1 MVDHRVDVLVVG
13 GGPAGL
19 ATAASA
25 AAGGARVLV
34 VHRDAEIGKPVR
46 TSGGTWK
53 SDMIALGLPASVY
66 HEIHTASFFSSRQEA
81 HFAFEEAA
89 RPVILDVTAAYQFLG
104 ARATQQG
111 AVLRTGCAFRK
122 VREQRQNSLL
132 CEVDCRTNGAFAV
145 ESQVVVDSSGSARAV
160 LSALGLGGR
169 PPRFGVGVEYGFAE
183 TGGDPHHVNLFVGNR
198 FAPSGYGWTFPAG
211 RGLTRVGIGVLRPD
225 TPRSPSDLMT
235 AFVESAEPKRMG
247 LRLGEVKDKH
257 FGVIPSEGLPER
269 FVHGRVV
276 AVGDAA
282 AQALTLVG
290 EGIRFSIEAGA
301 RLGEYLHRATTGG
314 EELEAELLAYES
326 WWNARYRKRFNY
338 AQRANELMGRFC
350 DRDWEAG
357 LKVARTLS
365 GIELRAIL
373 RMEFSRGDA
382 LRWAMRAGP
391 LLAPALV
398 RMLAEGTAQRV
409 AGRLRPGATKG

>member
-19 ATAASA
+19 ATAATA
-25 AAGGARVLV
+25 AAGGARVLL

-66 HEIHTASFFSSRQEA
+66 HEIRTASFYSTRQEA
-81 HFAFEEAA
+81 HYAFGEAA

-104 ARATQQG
+104 ARAAEQG
-111 AVLRTGCAFRK
+111 AVLKTGCAFRK
-122 VREQRQNSLL
+122 VREQRQASLV
-132 CEVDCRTNGAFAV
+132 CEIDCRTNGAFTV
-145 ESQVVVDSSGSARAV
+145 EAQVVVDASGSARAV

-183 TGGDPHHVNLFVGNR
+183 AGGDPHHVNLFVGDR
-198 FAPSGYGWTFPAG
+198 FAPSGYGWTFPTG
-211 RGLTRVGIGVLRPD
+211 RGITRVGIGVLRPD
-225 TPRSPSDLMT
+225 TARSPSDLLQ

-247 LRLGEVKDKH
+247 LCLGEVKDKH

-301 RLGEYLHRATTGG
+301 RLGEHLQRGTTGG
-314 EELEAELLAYES
+314 EELDAELLAYES
-326 WWNARYRKRFNY
+326 WWNARYRKRFDY
-338 AQRANELMGRFC
+338 AQRANEQMGRFC
-350 DRDWEAG
+350 DGHWEVG
-357 LKVARTLS
+357 LNVARRLD
-365 GIELRAIL
+365 GKELRAIL

-382 LRWAMRAGP
+382 LRWVLRGGP
-391 LLAPALV
+391 FLAPMLL
-398 RMLAEGTAQRV
+398 RILAEEGIRRAAETMRHGTQR
-409 AGRLRPGATKG
+409 